1 MSESSVPVT
10 ITVLDKDYVVSC
22 PAGEEDALRESARV
36 LNERMSVM
44 REAGKTVGL
53 ERLAVVT
60 ALNVMHEYL
69 TLDSDKRD
77 AEAQIQI
84 DLARVEQKIHASLG
98 RRSSAKRVE

>member
-1 MSESSVPVT
+1 
-10 ITVLDKDYVVSC
+10 
-22 PAGEEDALRESARV
+22 
-36 LNERMSVM
+36 M

-84 DLARVEQKIHASLG
+84 GLARVEQKIHASLG